1 MVHFIVLLIEAPPGM
16 FLYGLFVSFVCLEW
30 SSRQPLN
37 SKWGYKYQVCNSQ
50 SLSAKHWFTVDYEL
64 HQSQQ

>member
-37 SKWGYKYQVCNSQ
+37 SKFVTANLSQTSTGSPLIMNYTNHSNSEI
-50 SLSAKHWFTVDYEL
+50 SN
-64 HQSQQ
+64 